1 MMPQPSPGDTHC
13 MSAAVHNRVS
23 RGPGLLIAHCAVLDD
38 QDRLPATDRLQRLI
52 GADLTRLLLV
62 ALVGDHR
69 MGSRDLA
76 A

>member
-1 MMPQPSPGDTHC
+1 MTAASGRRTRGD
-13 MSAAVHNRVS
+13 S
-23 RGPGLLIAHCAVLDD
+23 RLLAQCAPLDLLEGRAPVAE
-38 QDRLPATDRLQRLI
+38 RLHQLI

-69 MGSRDLA
+69 MWSRDLA